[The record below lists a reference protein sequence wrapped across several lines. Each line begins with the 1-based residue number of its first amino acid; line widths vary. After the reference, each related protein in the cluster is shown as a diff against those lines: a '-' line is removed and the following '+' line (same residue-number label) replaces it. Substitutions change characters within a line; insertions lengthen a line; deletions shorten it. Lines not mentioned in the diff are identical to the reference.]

1 MSLSQVQLNAKTAM
15 SVCLYCGIVKLEPLW
30 YNRIVGSVLYR
41 GRFPYSFIT
50 GAVKNERFLDSFLN
64 FKRYN
69 NSKEFLWV

>member
-1 MSLSQVQLNAKTAM
+1 MSLSQVQLNAKAAM

-30 YNRIVGSVLYR
+30 YNCTVGSVLYR

-50 GAVKNERFLDSFLN
+50 GAAKNERFWTASLIL
-64 FKRYN
+64 KRYN